1 MKGDGPDYG
10 RPGASFMGDGFQFF
24 DIILFAMVAAFLV
37 LRLRSVL
44 GRRTGH
50 EQQRDPFARPP
61 RDAATDNVVS
71 LPERGKAAEAEAV
84 PAAGAGEP
92 EPIPLATG
100 LRQIHA
106 ADPSFDETSFV
117 RGARGAF
124 EMIVNAFAAG
134 DTATLR
140 PLLSNEVYDRFA
152 EAIRARQDAKETLET
167 QLVAVPNVDIVE
179 AMMNGRTA
187 VVTVKFISE
196 QINVTRAADGKIIDG
211 DPERVVEK
219 TDFWTFARDTRSTD
233 PNWVLIATRSA

>member
-1 MKGDGPDYG
+1 
-10 RPGASFMGDGFQFF
+10 MGDGFQFF

-44 GRRTGH
+44 GRRTGN
-50 EQQRDPFARPP
+50 EQRRDPFARA
-61 RDAATDNVVS
+61 RDREAAPEPASDNVVS
-71 LPERGKAAEAEAV
+71 LPERGKADAQ
-84 PAAGAGEP
+84 P
-92 EPIPLATG
+92 ELAPVPLAEG
-100 LRQIHA
+100 LRQVRA
-106 ADPSFDETSFV
+106 ADPSFDENGFV
-117 RGARGAF
+117 RGARSAF